1 MANCLTRC
9 KLSYFVEGKKKK
21 KTLINGKL
29 RHVVEMAYWL
39 VKFVGDYEKLASK
52 SYKKE
57 VGKRLEIQVQLFQ

>member
-1 MANCLTRC
+1 MVNCL
-9 KLSYFVEGKKKK
+9 KYSFFVEGKKKK

-57 VGKRLEIQVQLFQ
+57 VGKRWEIQVQLFQ

>member
-1 MANCLTRC
+1 MITRESINY
-9 KLSYFVEGKKKK
+9 LSYSFFVEGKKKK

-39 VKFVGDYEKLASK
+39 VKFVGYYEKLASK

-57 VGKRLEIQVQLFQ
+57 VGKR